1 MIHNIKFRAFVYK
14 NESVDEISQ
23 AILNLLPE
31 AEIEAEEAEGLL
43 EDKILILT
51 GVVSKKRYTKD
62 FFNKLLQ
69 STDLEKLNN
78 DLEQKMDEKGTGVII
93 DVVIDTG
100 FDVAF
105 ARAGSASAGTKEPG
119 IGGIWQI
126 VMMFWNEIRPDCWY
140 PVIQYKN
147 LQGDS
152 HAATFPYGGLK
163 HTWKCGEEVK
173 IAWNPQQPEK
183 VYPLEG
189 TWLRKK
195 AIGYLIVSVILLVTS
210 VILLSIYGTVIGL

>member
-69 STDLEKLNN
+69 STDLEKLNHE
-78 DLEQKMDEKGTGVII
+78 LAQKMD
-93 DVVIDTG
+93 
-100 FDVAF
+100 
-105 ARAGSASAGTKEPG
+105 
-119 IGGIWQI
+119 
-126 VMMFWNEIRPDCWY
+126 
-140 PVIQYKN
+140 
-147 LQGDS
+147 
-152 HAATFPYGGLK
+152 
-163 HTWKCGEEVK
+163 
-173 IAWNPQQPEK
+173 
-183 VYPLEG
+183 
-189 TWLRKK
+189 
-195 AIGYLIVSVILLVTS
+195 
-210 VILLSIYGTVIGL
+210 

>member
-78 DLEQKMDEKGTGVII
+78 DLEQKMDEKGNWFLR
-93 DVVIDTG
+93 
-100 FDVAF
+100 FD
-105 ARAGSASAGTKEPG
+105 
-119 IGGIWQI
+119 
-126 VMMFWNEIRPDCWY
+126 
-140 PVIQYKN
+140 KN
-147 LQGDS
+147 DALDEKLTVLDKGDS
-152 HAATFPYGGLK
+152 IHLK
-163 HTWKCGEEVK
+163 VK
-173 IAWNPQQPEK
+173 IAAFPAKKQIAVDK
-183 VYPLEG
+183 VRE
-189 TWLRKK
+189 
-195 AIGYLIVSVILLVTS
+195 AILGSA
-210 VILLSIYGTVIGL
+210 